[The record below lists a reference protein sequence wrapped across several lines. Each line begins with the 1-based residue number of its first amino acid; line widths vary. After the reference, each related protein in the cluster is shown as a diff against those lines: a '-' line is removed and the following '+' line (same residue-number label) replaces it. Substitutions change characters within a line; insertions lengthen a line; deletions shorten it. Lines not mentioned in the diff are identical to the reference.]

1 MKGTKRSNRKSI
13 RIPSFG
19 AVVGLGFPEG
29 GFAEVAMSWPEFSYI
44 LEAWES
50 YERARPKPDERV
62 LAALDVLNKRVPK
75 LNAVFVAEVPI
86 AQRRAKITPVFDE
99 E

>member
-1 MKGTKRSNRKSI
+1 MKGPKRSNKKRI

-19 AVVGLGFPEG
+19 AVVGLGFPRG
-29 GFAEVAMSWPEFSYI
+29 GFAEVALSWPEFSYV
-44 LEAWES
+44 LHAWER
-50 YERARPKPDERV
+50 YERRRPKPDERV
-62 LAALDVLNKRVPK
+62 LAALDVLNKKVHK

-86 AQRRAKITPVFDE
+86 AQRRAKITPIFGE

>member
-1 MKGTKRSNRKSI
+1 MKVTRRSDKKRI

-29 GFAEVAMSWPEFSYI
+29 GFAEVAMSWPEFSYV
-44 LEAWES
+44 LHAWEQ
-50 YERARPKPDERV
+50 YERGRSKPDQQV
-62 LAALDVLNKRVPK
+62 LAALEVLNKKARK

-86 AQRRAKITPVFDE
+86 AQRRAKITPIFGE